1 MPKNLK
7 RILSKHLAN
16 LIRHGVS
23 MAGSYESE
31 EVFIWI
37 EEDMAFAEAA
47 QAEAFLNWVVAKERT
62 FGHNIHD
69 VYAECHASDGNT
81 FYQAVV
87 NREPEPVDENADNVI
102 GVTTLSGGTK
112 LIHVE
117 PPTRRA

>member
-37 EEDMAFAEAA
+37 FLTLTGRFA
-47 QAEAFLNWVVAKERT
+47 VSSR
-62 FGHNIHD
+62 
-69 VYAECHASDGNT
+69 
-81 FYQAVV
+81 
-87 NREPEPVDENADNVI
+87 
-102 GVTTLSGGTK
+102 
-112 LIHVE
+112 
-117 PPTRRA
+117 

>member
-37 EEDMAFAEAA
+37 EEDMTFAE
-47 QAEAFLNWVVAKERT
+47 
-62 FGHNIHD
+62 G
-69 VYAECHASDGNT
+69 HASDGNT